1 MSDIINTLSG
11 PRFRNGRQ
19 RPGWIYRT
27 RRPGAGRSG
36 GGSATA
42 AAWTPGEASQF
53 DALVAACALVAYA
66 DGWITPDER
75 QEVLNRLRRLDAI
88 AVFGIEDALAA
99 FESLTEH
106 MERDLDDGV
115 DAAEAAVRRL
125 RGRPGPAR
133 LLVEA
138 ACAIAASDG
147 GFDEAERKVILRLC
161 DLVALDPA
169 DFDLIVARPADG
181 RRLPGV

>member
-1 MSDIINTLSG
+1 MTNIISTSSA

-27 RRPGAGRSG
+27 RRPQADRGAGSYA
-36 GGSATA
+36 AT

-75 QEVLNRLRRLDAI
+75 QEVLNRLRRLDAV
-88 AVFGIEDALAA
+88 AVVGIEDALAA
-99 FESLTEH
+99 FEALTDRMEH
-106 MERDLDDGV
+106 DLDDGV

-138 ACAIAASDG
+138 ACSIAASDG
-147 GFDEAERKVILRLC
+147 GFDEAERETILRLC
-161 DLVALDPA
+161 DLVELDPT
-169 DFDLIVARPADG
+169 DFDLIAPAPAG
-181 RRLPGV
+181 RGPLSGV